1 MIDLTDSAKK
11 RIEFLCEQKGKDAV
25 RLSLAGGG
33 CAGFKYDWAFSDLE
47 EISKEDYQVQ
57 VDRHHFTVD
66 NQSILYLIGSTVDY
80 VEDVW
85 GSTFQ
90 VKTPNATGSCGCG
103 ESVGF

>member
-1 MIDLTDSAKK
+1 MITLTDSAKK

-33 CAGFKYDWAFSDLE
+33 CAGFKYDWGFADLNE
-47 EISKEDYQVQ
+47 VDEKDYKVEVGQ
-57 VDRHHFTVD
+57 HHFTVD
-66 NQSILYLIGSTVDY
+66 NMSILYLIGSTVDY

-85 GSTFQ
+85 GSAFQ
-90 VKTPNATGSCGCG
+90 VNTPNATGSCGCG